1 MLDILILQKNIQKEL
16 KKTDKK
22 IAEKL
27 DYDGIEFPMQEKDF
41 SKIEVKNNICINVFG
56 YENELVFPIYV
67 SDQKFEDSIDLLLLI
82 DDDKSHYACIKDFN
96 RFIFHKTKN
105 RNKK

>member
-1 MLDILILQKNIQKEL
+1 MLDILILQKSIQKEL

-22 IAEKL
+22 TTEKL